1 MLRYILGRAIG
12 LVLVILGTVTVLFL
26 VQEMI
31 PGDPIRAFAGER
43 VRAEQVEILRREF
56 GLDKPLYVRYG
67 TYLWNL
73 ARGDLGL
80 SLTSQRR
87 VQEDMRAYLP
97 ATLELAVV
105 SIVII
110 AALGIPLGVLAA
122 QHSGRAL
129 DQVTRLLA
137 FVGAG
142 LPVFWLG
149 LMLMI
154 LFYGKLGWLPG
165 GGRIAFGLPRLDGP
179 TGSYLLDSLI
189 AGNFQ
194 AFGSTV
200 AHLVL
205 PVVTLALGRLTVV
218 TRLLRSTMLEILH
231 EDYIRTARSKGV
243 SERKIGFKHALRNAA
258 TPAIT
263 ILGLQFGW
271 ILQGTI
277 LVEVVFSF
285 PGIGYYAYNAMINHD
300 LPVILAFTL
309 VIAIT
314 FVVMNFLVD
323 TLYAVVNPKLRTW

>member
-1 MLRYILGRAIG
+1 MLRYVAGRAIG
-12 LVLVILGTVTVLFL
+12 LLLVVLGTVTVLFL

-73 ARGDLGL
+73 ARGDLGI

-87 VQEDMRAYLP
+87 ILDDMRAYLP

-129 DQVTRLLA
+129 DQATRLLA

-154 LFYGKLGWLPG
+154 LFYGQLGWLPG
-165 GGRIAFGLPRLDGP
+165 GGRITFGLQRPDGP

-189 AGNFQ
+189 AGNFR
-194 AFGSTV
+194 ALGSV
-200 AHLVL
+200 LAHLVL
-205 PVVTLALGRLTVV
+205 PVVTLTLGRLTVV

-243 SERKIGFKHALRNAA
+243 SERKVGFKHALRNAA

-323 TLYAVVNPKLRTW
+323 TLYAVVNPRLRTW

>member
-73 ARGDLGL
+73 ARGDLGI

-105 SIVII
+105 SIAII

-129 DQVTRLLA
+129 DQATRLLA

-189 AGNFQ
+189 TGNLQ
-194 AFGSTV
+194 AFASTV

-205 PVVTLALGRLTVV
+205 PVVTLTLGRLTVV